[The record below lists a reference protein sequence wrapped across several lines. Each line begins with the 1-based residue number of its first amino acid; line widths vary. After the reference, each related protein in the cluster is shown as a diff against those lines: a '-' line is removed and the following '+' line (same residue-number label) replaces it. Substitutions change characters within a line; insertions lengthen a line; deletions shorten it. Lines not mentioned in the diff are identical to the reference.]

1 MNILI
6 NRRGSAGDVLLLEP
20 ILTYLGKEH
29 TVRLITDHY
38 DIFETSDHNF
48 KVSSRK
54 NIFMPKYDVYI
65 SLDDVYENELRNSQE
80 VDDEQY
86 FAQEV
91 IEVMK
96 CPVCEQVYEE
106 FLPQEIHSTD
116 DISERS
122 VNVFF
127 KRVKDYLG
135 ATKKA

>member
-1 MNILI
+1 MDIETKARKFDVTVNIKL
-6 NRRGSAGDVLLLEP
+6 SQ
-20 ILTYLGKEH
+20 T
-29 TVRLITDHY
+29 
-38 DIFETSDHNF
+38 TSDVVEAKSEEHAKEIAEENYW
-48 KVSSRK
+48 
-54 NIFMPKYDVYI
+54 N
-65 SLDDVYENELRNSQE
+65 DVYENELRNSQE

-135 ATKKA
+135 ATNKA

>member
-1 MNILI
+1 M
-6 NRRGSAGDVLLLEP
+6 S
-20 ILTYLGKEH
+20 ILTTRK
-29 TVRLITDHY
+29 VRNM
-38 DIFETSDHNF
+38 DIETKKRKFDVTIKIQLSQTTSDVVEAKSEEHA
-48 KVSSRK
+48 KE
-54 NIFMPKYDVYI
+54 IAEQKYW
-65 SLDDVYENELRNSQE
+65 DDVYADELRNSSE
-80 VDDEQY
+80 TDREDY
-86 FAQEV
+86 YAQEV

-135 ATKKA
+135 ATNKA